1 VIGLR
6 VQGLVKAFSPGGRT
20 LRALDGVDLEIP
32 PGSLTAI
39 VGRSGCGKTTLLR
52 TLGGLETPDEGAVAF
67 FDSSGP
73 RDPQSLRRGMVFQE
87 PRLFPWLSV
96 RDNIAFPLGTEG
108 LKPSERTERVEQIM
122 GKMRLRGF
130 EDALPHELSG
140 GMAQRAALGRTLCFD
155 PDLLL
160 LDEPFGAL
168 DYFTRRALQHDLA
181 ALFHSEG
188 KTVVLVTHD
197 VEEALALGQRV
208 LLLGRGRVLSS
219 WTLET
224 PPGARAP
231 DDPAVV
237 RGRREILRYFG
248 QNPDEGTRAPSRGSQ
263 TPRNDTF

>member
-1 VIGLR
+1 MKPRILIIALFLLAVAIAGGLALWR
-6 VQGLVKAFSPGGRT
+6 EPPPPSSRSEATAPGRPYAGGPNAAAIDA
-20 LRALDGVDLEIP
+20 ALGF
-32 PGSLTAI
+32 
-39 VGRSGCGKTTLLR
+39 LLR
-52 TLGGLETPDEGAVAF
+52 HEEQERPSWQVYALLDYLQRRFGLDEKY
-67 FDSSGP
+67 
-73 RDPQSLRRGMVFQE
+73 RIE
-87 PRLFPWLSV
+87 
-96 RDNIAFPLGTEG
+96 NAFP
-108 LKPSERTERVEQIM
+108 R
-122 GKMRLRGF
+122 
-130 EDALPHELSG
+130 ELSG

-208 LLLGRGRVLSS
+208 LLLDRGRVVSS

-231 DDPAVV
+231 DDPDVV
-237 RGRREILRYFG
+237 RGRREILRHFG
-248 QNPDEGTRAPSRGSQ
+248 QEPGAIREDRT
-263 TPRNDTF
+263 

>member
-1 VIGLR
+1 MTGLR
-6 VQGLVKAFSPGGRT
+6 IRGLVKKFSPGGRA
-20 LRALDGVDLEIP
+20 LRALDGLDLEIP

-52 TLGGLETPDEGAVAF
+52 TMGGLEIPDEGEVTF
-67 FDSSGP
+67 FDASGP
-73 RDPQSLRRGMVFQE
+73 RDPRGLRRGMVFQE

-96 RDNIAFPLGTEG
+96 RENVAFPLGPGG
-108 LKPSERTERVEQIM
+108 LHHPGGAERVDRIL
-122 GKMRLRGF
+122 GKMRLQGF
-130 EDALPHELSG
+130 ENAFPRELSG

-208 LLLGRGRVLSS
+208 LLLDRGRVVSS

-231 DDPAVV
+231 DDPDVV
-237 RGRREILRYFG
+237 RGRREILRHFG
-248 QNPDEGTRAPSRGSQ
+248 QEPGTIREDR
-263 TPRNDTF
+263 T

>member
-52 TLGGLETPDEGAVAF
+52 TLGGLETPDEGDVAF
-67 FDSSGP
+67 FDPSGP
-73 RDPQSLRRGMVFQE
+73 RDPRSLRRGMVFQE

-96 RDNIAFPLGTEG
+96 RDNIAFSLPREEG
-108 LKPSERTERVEQIM
+108 ASAEAAERVEQIL
-122 GKMRLRGF
+122 GKMRLQGF
-130 EDALPHELSG
+130 ENALPHELSG

-168 DYFTRRALQHDLA
+168 DYFTRRTLQHDLA
-181 ALFHSEG
+181 ALFRSEG

-208 LLLGRGRVLSS
+208 LLLDRGRVLSS

-231 DDPAVV
+231 DDPDVV
-237 RGRREILRYFG
+237 RGRREILRHFG
-248 QNPDEGTRAPSRGSQ
+248 QSSGEGAGGRTEGSKIL
-263 TPRNDTF
+263 RNNTL